1 MNALSRNL
9 AIESPRLSPRPVPAS
24 AYLIAFAGALL
35 FVLLTAQ
42 AFFRAG
48 LAGWSVGLAYIL
60 YDSALLAF
68 TGRKIGA
75 LTRPQP
81 TPMATV
87 DPPPTLGAIIAAHN
101 EAGVLKITI
110 DHLLGQDRP
119 PETILIADDGST
131 DETAAVLESL
141 YRLAPPPVGVMS
153 DPAPGEPRLRWL
165 RLPHGGKARALNQA
179 MLWLDTDLVMT
190 IDADTLVDPGALGAM
205 RAAFA
210 GDPHLVA
217 ATGVLTPICGPS
229 LKGRFFE
236 WFQRYE
242 YVRNFLS
249 RYAWGRVNSLLL
261 VSGAFGA
268 YRREALLAVGG
279 FDPLCLVEDYE
290 LTHRLHRHSADGGL
304 GWRVAVVGEATAR
317 TDAPASLIGFLKQRR
332 RWFGGY
338 LQTQFWNRDM
348 IGNPH
353 FGALGRAHMPVK
365 TLDTL
370 QPIYGITA
378 FGVLLTLL
386 VTGRLFVAS
395 AVLAVMLAKV
405 ALDLGYHLWSIHLYR
420 RWTGKHEGLG
430 LGAAMLASLLEPF
443 TFQLLRHIGALW
455 GWHAFLTGRETW
467 GWQQRTAI
475 GVEVGR

>member
-1 MNALSRNL
+1 M
-9 AIESPRLSPRPVPAS
+9 S
-24 AYLIAFAGALL
+24 AYLIALAGALL
-35 FVLLTAQ
+35 FLLLTAQ
-42 AFFRAG
+42 AFVRVG
-48 LAGWSVGLAYIL
+48 LAGWSVGVAYIL

-68 TGRKIGA
+68 TGRKIGTIA
-75 LTRPQP
+75 RAAPAPLPAGP
-81 TPMATV
+81 APS
-87 DPPPTLGAIIAAHN
+87 LGVIIAAHN
-101 EAGVLKITI
+101 EAGVLKVTI
-110 DHLLGQDRP
+110 DHLLAEPHP
-119 PETILIADDGST
+119 PELILIADDGST
-131 DETAAVLESL
+131 DDTPAVLKAL
-141 YRLAPPPVGVMS
+141 YGLAPPPLGVMS
-153 DPAPGEPRLRWL
+153 GPAPAEPRLRWL

-179 MLWLDTDLVMT
+179 IPWLDTELVVT

-205 RAAFA
+205 RSAFA
-210 GDPHLVA
+210 AEPALVA

-268 YRREALLAVGG
+268 YRRQALLQVGG
-279 FDPLCLVEDYE
+279 FDPACLVEDYE
-290 LTHRLHRHSADGGL
+290 LIHRLHRHSSERAL
-304 GWRVAVVGEATAR
+304 GWEVAVIGQATAR
-317 TDAPASLIGFLKQRR
+317 TDAPASFLGFLKQRR

-338 LQTQFWNRDM
+338 LQTQYWNRDM
-348 IGNPH
+348 IGNPR

-378 FGVLLTLL
+378 FGVLVSLL

-395 AVLAVMLAKV
+395 AVLGVMLAKV
-405 ALDLGYHLWSIHLYR
+405 ALDLSYHLWSIRLYT
-420 RWTGKHEGLG
+420 RWTGKSEGLG
-430 LGAAMLASLLEPF
+430 LGMAVLASLLEPF
-443 TFQLLRHIGALW
+443 TFQLLRHLGALW

-475 GVEVGR
+475 GASVGR